1 MTKPDRRTAPEV
13 SVPGNLIMPPVE
25 SLILANGARLA
36 CYSGGDA
43 DVNSLTVAIG
53 GGTAEEEV
61 AGLTSLTNA
70 VAVDGTT
77 TMTSEEIA
85 EVLDFNGSWTSGNVG
100 LHRSTRNF
108 FSLNSRFDDVLPVI
122 ADIIESPVFPDHESA
137 VGCEKSARQ
146 AELEREKER
155 FYSDN
160 EVNRLLKGRRS
171 RSARVAEPDEL
182 RALTADDLRRA
193 YRRAFNPLNMTV
205 YLSGR
210 LTPHIVDA
218 VASRFEA
225 MKAHGEGVGPA
236 ASDFKAD
243 GKPRRVDIPRP
254 GALQSAISAGI
265 ATPVGRRDDDY
276 EMLRIAVVALGG
288 YFGSRLM
295 LNIRED
301 KGYTYGIGAS
311 LMGYP
316 DESFLRISTQCDNR
330 YANSVIDEIRAE
342 LLRLQSPDSF
352 NADEIERLRS
362 FVTTLLTAELDSP
375 FAIMNHHAVLDD
387 VGAPADYFARQQR
400 ALASMTPESLAGM
413 ARRYLSPENLYIA
426 VAGDIRKQQVNVV

>member
-100 LHRSTRNF
+100 LHRLTRHF

>member
-85 EVLDFNGSWTSGNVG
+85 EVLDFNSSWTSGNVG
-100 LHRSTRNF
+100 LHRSTRHF

-330 YANSVIDEIRAE
+330 YADSVIDEIRAE

>member
-1 MTKPDRRTAPEV
+1 MIKPDRRTAPEV

-70 VAVDGTT
+70 VAVDGTAA
-77 TMTSEEIA
+77 MTSEEIA

-100 LHRSTRNF
+100 LHRSTRHF

-426 VAGDIRKQQVNVV
+426 VAGDIRKQPVNVV

>member
-1 MTKPDRRTAPEV
+1 MTKPDRRIAPEV

-25 SLILANGARLA
+25 SMILANGARLA

-70 VAVDGTT
+70 VAVDGTA

-100 LHRSTRNF
+100 LHRSTRHF

-122 ADIIESPVFPDHESA
+122 ADIIESPVFPDHESV

-171 RSARVAEPDEL
+171 RSARVARPDEL
-182 RALTADDLRRA
+182 RALTANDLRRA

-218 VASRFEA
+218 VASRFGA

-243 GKPRRVDIPRP
+243 GAPRRVDIPRP

-316 DESFLRISTQCDNR
+316 GESFLRISTECDNR
-330 YANSVIDEIRAE
+330 YADSVIDEIRAE

-352 NADEIERLRS
+352 NTDEIERLRS

-426 VAGDIRKQQVNVV
+426 VAGDIRKQTVNVV